1 MSDLPITFS
10 PIAKIVSPDLHYIG
24 LSNICDFCNILAE
37 ECEYHSTSPET
48 NRGWV
53 SCKKKECIQHG
64 KQNRANFWFYTA
76 YGEANFLMHVKD
88 SNGNDSII
96 QNKPINVLRTNG
108 LMESNWT
115 FDPWLPEPI
124 VENGVKMVHVRQQG
138 NGLTKWVS
146 IDDLLIWN
154 DRAPQ
159 P

>member
-1 MSDLPITFS
+1 MSVLPITFS
-10 PIAKIVSPDLHYIG
+10 PIAKIVSPDLHDVR
-24 LSNICDFCNILAE
+24 LSNRCDFCNTLAKKLVS
-37 ECEYHSTSPET
+37 HSTSPET

-53 SCKKKECIQHG
+53 SCEKEECIQHG
-64 KQNRANFWFYTA
+64 KQNRANFWFYIA
-76 YGEANFLMHVKD
+76 YGKANCLMHEID

-96 QNKPINVLRTNG
+96 HYKSINVLRTNG

-115 FDPWLPEPI
+115 FDPWRPEPK
-124 VENGVKMVHVRQQG
+124 VENGVEIVHVKQQD
-138 NGLTKWVS
+138 NGLKKWVS